1 MATTMPGS
9 MYQNVERSYS
19 MMSSRSMRA
28 LALAGLA
35 ACGSVAQAQAQSY
48 SNNGAPIFYADG
60 GLMSVDTMIAGI
72 AAFQTFSQAQTRVLD
87 SWGFEVAGG
96 TEGSV
101 RLSIREVVADATS
114 PVGFNLGQEVGSA
127 FDSYG
132 FNDSALSF
140 NNINLTLGPG
150 TYAAVLTGELGANAP
165 AILPL
170 NSPLHHRLS
179 LILASNDGGLSA
191 PDAGAAYTFSS
202 GMGSLPNANYGSVGA
217 SLMYTATFSPVA
229 SSGSGVG
236 SGVVAAVPEPS
247 IYALMI
253 ASVATVMAVT
263 RRRKS

>member
-1 MATTMPGS
+1 

-48 SNNGAPIFYADG
+48 SNNTSPAFYPYG
-60 GLMSVDTMIAGI
+60 GLATVDIMIAGI
-72 AAFQTFSQAQTRVLD
+72 AAFQTFSQTQTRVLD
-87 SWGFEVAGG
+87 SWGFEVSGG

-101 RLSIREVVADATS
+101 RLSIREVMADATS

-132 FNDSALSF
+132 FDDSALSF

-165 AILPL
+165 VTLTPNSMHNRL
-170 NSPLHHRLS
+170 NI
-179 LILASNDGGLSA
+179 ILASNDGGLSA
-191 PDAGAAYTFSS
+191 PGTGAAYRFSS
-202 GMGSLPNANYGSVGA
+202 GMGSLPQANYTSLDGA

-229 SSGSGVG
+229 SSGSGV
-236 SGVVAAVPEPS
+236 VAAVPEPS
-247 IYALMI
+247 TYALMI
-253 ASVATVMAVT
+253 ASLATVMAVT
-263 RRRKS
+263 RRRTSQA

>member
-1 MATTMPGS
+1 
-9 MYQNVERSYS
+9 
-19 MMSSRSMRA
+19 MMISRSMRA

-48 SNNGAPIFYADG
+48 SNNSSPALYASG
-60 GLMSVDTMIAGI
+60 GLATLDIMIAGI
-72 AAFQTFSQAQTRVLD
+72 AGFQTFSQTQTRVLD

-127 FDSYG
+127 FDTYG
-132 FNDSALSF
+132 FDDSALSF

-165 AILPL
+165 VTLPL
-170 NSPLHHRLS
+170 NSLHNRLS

-191 PDAGAAYTFSS
+191 PDAGAAYRFSS
-202 GMGSLPNANYGSVGA
+202 GMSSLPNANYTSLDGA
-217 SLMYTATFSPVA
+217 SLMFSATFLPA
-229 SSGSGVG
+229 SSTGVG

-247 IYALMI
+247 TYALMG
-253 ASVATVMAVT
+253 ACLATVALVT
-263 RRRKS
+263 RRRKAQA